1 MSEKFLSVSE
11 YDLLP
16 SVKDFLAKEFRNCIN
31 GKWQGTASGE
41 TFEKRDP
48 ATNEVVAHVT
58 KSTEEDV
65 DMAVTAARN
74 AFDNSPWR
82 KTTGAERQDILLRFA
97 ELIDIHREE
106 LCQIECLDLG
116 RPAADPGHCMM
127 GINFSKYYAGIATK
141 IAGET
146 LVPMTLLPHVDQVF
160 SYTLRQPVGV
170 IAAVIPWNAPMPM
183 FVSKVAPA
191 IATGC
196 TMVIKPASDTPLIA
210 ARLMELLQEAGV
222 PDGVINLLQGPGGVV
237 GSKLVSDPRVNKIT
251 FTGSTD
257 VGKSIAKAAMENLT
271 RISLEL
277 GGKSPSIIFDDADM
291 KSAPFEASMCVYMNC
306 GQICVAGSRLFV
318 QRKKFD
324 EVVASIQNRAET
336 MKIGPGM
343 DPENEMGPLINAS
356 QKVKVLEYMQKGID
370 SGAKLVT
377 GGTGIDRP
385 GNFVKPTIFVDVD
398 KNAAIYRE
406 EIFGPVLIA
415 TPFDT
420 IEDLIPEANDTNYG
434 LAANIWTSNL
444 NNAIKTAAAV
454 DAGMITV
461 NGATL
466 PPDPNLPFGGFK
478 HSGIGRENGK
488 SAIDY
493 HTEVKTVSICL

>member
-11 YDLLP
+11 YELLP
-16 SVKDFLAKEFRNCIN
+16 EVKDFLASEIKNCIN
-31 GKWQGTASGE
+31 GRWQSAVSGE
-41 TFEKRDP
+41 TFEKKDP
-48 ATNEVVAHVT
+48 ATNEVVAHAS
-58 KSTEEDV
+58 KSGVEDV
-65 DMAVTAARN
+65 DLAVTAARN
-74 AFDNSPWR
+74 AFDNSPW
-82 KTTGAERQDILLRFA
+82 KKMTGAERQDILLRFA
-97 ELIDIHREE
+97 DLIDKNREV

-116 RPAADPGHCMM
+116 RPATDPGHCMM
-127 GINFSKYYAGIATK
+127 GINFAKYYAGIATK

-146 LVPMTLLPHVDQVF
+146 LVPMTLLPHVNQVF

-183 FVSKVAPA
+183 FVSKIAPA

-210 ARLMELLQEAGV
+210 GKLMELLQEAGV

-237 GSKLVSDPRVNKIT
+237 GSSLVSDPRVNKIT
-251 FTGSTD
+251 FTGSTE

-356 QKVKVLEYMQKGID
+356 QKEKVLEYMQKGID

-377 GGTGIDRP
+377 GGGGIDRP

-444 NNAIKTAAAV
+444 NNAIKTAAMV

-493 HTEVKTVSICL
+493 HTEVKTVSIVM

>member
-1 MSEKFLSVSE
+1 MPKKYLSVSE

-16 SVKDFLAKEFRNCIN
+16 QVQEFISRQFKNCIN
-31 GKWQGTASGE
+31 GKWQEAFSGE
-41 TFEKRDP
+41 TFSKKDP
-48 ATNEVVAHVT
+48 ATNEEVARVA
-58 KSTEEDV
+58 KSGVEDV
-65 DMAVTAARN
+65 DMAVSAARN

-82 KTTGAERQDILLRFA
+82 KVTGAERQDILLKFA
-97 ELIDIHREE
+97 DLIDKNREE

-116 RPAADPGHCMM
+116 RPATDPGHCMM
-127 GINFSKYYAGIATK
+127 GINFARYYAGLATK

-146 LVPMTLLPHVDQVF
+146 LVPMTLLPHIDQVF

-170 IAAVIPWNAPMPM
+170 VAAVIPWNAPMPM
-183 FVSKVAPA
+183 FVSKIAPA

-210 ARLMELLQEAGV
+210 GRLMELLQEAGV
-222 PDGVINLLQGPGGVV
+222 PDGVVNLLQGPGKIV
-237 GSKLVSDPRVNKIT
+237 GSRLVADPRVNKIT
-251 FTGSTD
+251 FTGSTE

-306 GQICVAGSRLFV
+306 GQICVAGSRLFI
-318 QRKKFD
+318 QKKKFD
-324 EVVASIQNRAET
+324 EVVAAIQSRAET
-336 MKIGPGM
+336 MKIGPGF
-343 DPENEMGPLINAS
+343 DPENEMGPLINAG
-356 QKVKVLEYMQKGID
+356 QKEKVLEYMQKGVE
-370 SGAKLVT
+370 SGATLVT
-377 GGTGIDRP
+377 GGEGIERP

-415 TPFDT
+415 TPFDNL
-420 IEDLIPEANDTNYG
+420 EDLIPEANDTNFG

-444 NNAIKTAAAV
+444 NNAIKTAAMV
-454 DAGMITV
+454 DAGMITI

-478 HSGIGRENGK
+478 QSGIGRENGK

-493 HTEVKTVSICL
+493 HTEVKTVSIVL

>member
-1 MSEKFLSVSE
+1 MAEKFLSVKE
-11 YDLLP
+11 YNLLP
-16 SVKDFLAKEFRNCIN
+16 KVKEYLSKELKNCIN
-31 GKWQGTASGE
+31 GKWQSAASGE
-41 TFEKRDP
+41 TFEKKDP
-48 ATNEVVAHVT
+48 ATNEVVAHAS
-58 KSTEEDV
+58 KSGATDV
-65 DMAVTAARN
+65 DMAVTAARR
-74 AFDNSPWR
+74 AFDNSPWK
-82 KTTGAERQDILLRFA
+82 KTTGAERQDMLLRFA
-97 ELIDIHREE
+97 DLIDKNREE

-116 RPAADPGHCMM
+116 RPATDPGHCMM
-127 GINFSKYYAGIATK
+127 GINFSKYYAGLATK

-146 LVPMTLLPHVDQVF
+146 LTPMTLLPHVDQVF

-170 IAAVIPWNAPMPM
+170 VAAVIPWNAPMPM
-183 FVSKVAPA
+183 FVSKIAPA

-210 ARLMELLQEAGV
+210 GRLMELLQEAGV
-222 PDGVINLLQGPGGVV
+222 PDGVVNLIQGPGGVV
-237 GSKLVSDPRVNKIT
+237 GSRLVSDPRINKIT
-251 FTGSTD
+251 FTGSTE
-257 VGKSIAKAAMENLT
+257 VGKSIARAAMENLT

-291 KSAPFEASMCVYMNC
+291 KSAPFEASLCVFMNC
-306 GQICVAGSRLFV
+306 GQICVAGSRLFI
-318 QRKKFD
+318 QKKRFD
-324 EVVASIQNRAET
+324 EVVSAIQHRAET
-336 MKIGPGM
+336 MKVGPGM

-356 QKVKVLEYMQKGID
+356 QKAKVLQYMQKGID
-370 SGAKLVT
+370 SGARLVT
-377 GGTGIDRP
+377 GGKGIDRP

-398 KNAAIYRE
+398 KKAAIYRE

-415 TPFDT
+415 TPFNT
-420 IEDLIPEANDTNYG
+420 LEDLIPEANDTNYG

-454 DAGMITV
+454 NAGMITI

-478 HSGIGRENGK
+478 QSGIGRENGK

-493 HTEVKTVSICL
+493 HTEVKTVSIVL

>member
-1 MSEKFLSVSE
+1 MTAKYLSVAE
-11 YDLLP
+11 YNLLP
-16 SVKDFLAKEFRNCIN
+16 NVKEYLSKELKNCIG
-31 GKWQGTASGE
+31 GKWQSAVSGE
-41 TFEKRDP
+41 TFEKKDP
-48 ATNEVVAHVT
+48 ATNEVVAHAS
-58 KSTEEDV
+58 KSGIADV
-65 DMAVTAARN
+65 DMAVTAARR
-74 AFDNSPWR
+74 AFDNSPW
-82 KTTGAERQDILLRFA
+82 KKITGAERQDILLRFA
-97 ELIDIHREE
+97 DLIDKNREE

-116 RPAADPGHCMM
+116 RPATDPGHCMM
-127 GINFSKYYAGIATK
+127 GINFAKYYAGLATK
-141 IAGET
+141 ISGET
-146 LVPMTLLPHVDQVF
+146 LTPMTLLPHVDQVF

-170 IAAVIPWNAPMPM
+170 VAAVIPWNAPMPM

-210 ARLMELLQEAGV
+210 GRLMELLQEAGV
-222 PDGVINLLQGPGGVV
+222 PDGVVNLIQGPGGVA
-237 GSKLVSDPRVNKIT
+237 GSRLVSDPRINKIT
-251 FTGSTD
+251 FTGSTE

-291 KSAPFEASMCVYMNC
+291 KSAPFEASLCVFMNC
-306 GQICVAGSRLFV
+306 GQICVAGSRLFI
-318 QRKKFD
+318 QKKRFD
-324 EVVASIQNRAET
+324 EVVSAIQHRAET

-356 QKVKVLEYMQKGID
+356 QKAKVLQYMQKGID
-370 SGAKLVT
+370 SGARLVT
-377 GGTGIDRP
+377 GGKGIDRP

-398 KNAAIYRE
+398 KKAAIYRE

-415 TPFDT
+415 TPFNDL
-420 IEDLIPEANDTNYG
+420 EDLITEANDTNYG
-434 LAANIWTSNL
+434 LAANIWTKDL

-454 DAGMITV
+454 NAGMITI

-478 HSGIGRENGK
+478 QSGIGRENGK

-493 HTEVKTVSICL
+493 HTEVKTVSIVM